1 MMSYLILFALIGL
14 ICYYSYLAYK
24 TIKSYIDKK
33 RFEKNSS
40 RSAASE
46 IELAS
51 HGVNTNNEQTHE

>member
-1 MMSYLILFALIGL
+1 MMTYLILFALIGL

-33 RFEKNSS
+33 RFEKNAS
-40 RSAASE
+40 RSAAAE

-51 HGVNTNNEQTHE
+51 RGVNTNNEQTHE